1 MNEIKEFKNTDF
13 GNLTVIEKEG
23 EVYFI
28 GNEVARILGY
38 SNYRKAVMIHID
50 EEDKLRAQI
59 KYANQRREV
68 TLITEAGL
76 YSLIMASKLPRAK
89 KYKRWVTSEVL
100 PSIRKNGGYVIGQE
114 CLSDQEIVVRALEVA
129 NKVICQKL

>member
-13 GNLTVIEKEG
+13 GNLTVIEKDR

-28 GNEVARILGY
+28 GNEVAKILGY
-38 SNYRKAVMIHID
+38 SNYRKAVMVHID
-50 EEDKLRAQI
+50 EEDKLRSQI

-68 TLITEAGL
+68 TLITESGL
-76 YSLIMASKLPRAK
+76 YSLIIASKLPQAK

-100 PSIRKNGGYVIGQE
+100 PSIRKNGGYVLGQDSF
-114 CLSDQEIVVRALEVA
+114 SDKEIMARALKVA
-129 NKVICQKL
+129 GTVIS